1 MQPGDGEPLVGRAL
15 RKSVDAG
22 DGYLLLVISMKVKSE
37 AQAMDPKNLAVLQ
50 KLKDS
55 MSSTTKEDR
64 SLPSSEDLLRR
75 LSEAHLNLIGA
86 DEEEAKRAS
95 KKAGRTHNSSSSHLP
110 GGGSRNKKEKAKL
123 TGKVWRVDQSNRNE
137 EFRGVQVSKE
147 HYKALV
153 DAASGRLNGNRTIKL
168 EALAFYLEKSP
179 GDQGAMNLFARIY
192 GSNDPEALAK
202 VRHSALNRGIPK
214 PIHADTTAYGLCAG
228 CGERLLVDQNRRR
241 NTPVLCGSC
250 KDAERNRSMKALI
263 NVKSDSVAGKKIAKL
278 EEAIERL
285 QKQIA
290 EHEAGD
296 CPSGLRLSLLKL
308 EAALDKERIHAVSGL
323 SQIRCKFV
331 SGSYGAGKRR

>member
-1 MQPGDGEPLVGRAL
+1 
-15 RKSVDAG
+15 
-22 DGYLLLVISMKVKSE
+22 
-37 AQAMDPKNLAVLQ
+37 MDPKNLAVLQ
-50 KLKDS
+50 KLKES
-55 MSSTTKEDR
+55 MVSATNSGK
-64 SLPSSEDLLRR
+64 SLPSSEDLRQR
-75 LSEAHLNLIGA
+75 LTEAHLNLLSA
-86 DEEEAKRAS
+86 DAEEAKSAS
-95 KKAGRTHNSSSSHLP
+95 KKEAGRTQRPASSRQS
-110 GGGSRNKKEKAKL
+110 GSASRHKKEKTQL
-123 TGKVWRVDQSNRNE
+123 TGTVWRADQSIRSE
-137 EFRGVQVSKE
+137 KFRGVLVSKE

-153 DAASGRLNGNRTIKL
+153 DTASGRLNGNRTIKL

-179 GDQGAMNLFARIY
+179 SDQGAMNLFARLY
-192 GSNDPEALAK
+192 GSNEPEALAK
-202 VRHSALNRGIPK
+202 VRNSALNGVGPK

-250 KDAERNRSMKALI
+250 KDAERSRSIKALI

-285 QKQIA
+285 RKQIA
-290 EHEAGD
+290 EHEAGN

-331 SGSYGAGKRR
+331 SGSYGAGRRR